1 MKTSRKIRLMLVDD
15 HFVVRAGLAGSLGL
29 DPEVE
34 IVAECGTGEEALAAY
49 RKHRPDVVLMD
60 WRLPGISG
68 VEAAQKIRAEFPE
81 ARILQLTI
89 YEGDEDIF
97 RAVEAG
103 ARGYLPKSVS
113 RRELLAAIRAVHR
126 GGEVFPPA
134 IQAKLDA
141 RRARPELNEREKT
154 VLKLIVHGRSNKE
167 IASDLGIA
175 EVTVKFHVGNLL
187 AKLGVQDRTQAATAA
202 IQRGIVH
209 LD

>member
-1 MKTSRKIRLMLVDD
+1 MKPVRKIRLMLVDD

-29 DPEVE
+29 DPEMQ

-49 RKHRPDVVLMD
+49 RKHQPDVVLMD

-68 VEAAQKIRAEFPE
+68 VEAAAQIRAEFPD
-81 ARILQLTI
+81 ACILQLTI

-97 RAVEAG
+97 RAAEAG
-103 ARGYLPKSVS
+103 VRGYLPKSVS

-126 GGEVFPPA
+126 GEEVFPAA
-134 IQAKLDA
+134 IKAKLDA

-154 VLKLIVHGRSNKE
+154 VLKLIVNGRSNKE

-187 AKLGVQDRTQAATAA
+187 AKLGVQDRTQATTAA

>member
-1 MKTSRKIRLMLVDD
+1 MKSPRKTRLMLVDD

-29 DPEVE
+29 DPEIQ
-34 IVAECGTGEEALAAY
+34 IVAECGNGEEALVAY
-49 RKHRPDVVLMD
+49 RKHQPDVVLMD

-68 VEAAQKIRAEFPE
+68 VEAVRQIRAEFPD

-89 YEGDEDIF
+89 CEGEEDIF
-97 RAVEAG
+97 RAAEAG
-103 ARGYLPKSVS
+103 VRGYLPKSVS
-113 RRELLAAIRAVHR
+113 RRELLAAIHAVHR
-126 GGEVFPPA
+126 GEEFFPPT
-134 IQAKLDA
+134 IKAKLDA
-141 RRARPELNEREKT
+141 RRGRPELNAREQT
-154 VLKLIVHGRSNKE
+154 VLQLIVNGRSNKE

-187 AKLGVQDRTQAATAA
+187 AKLGVMDRTQATTAA

>member
-1 MKTSRKIRLMLVDD
+1 MKPARKIRLMLVDD

-29 DPEVE
+29 DPEIQ
-34 IVAECGTGEEALAAY
+34 IVVECGTGEEALAAY
-49 RKHRPDVVLMD
+49 RKHQPDVVLMD

-68 VEAAQKIRAEFPE
+68 VEAATQISAEFPD
-81 ARILQLTI
+81 ACILQLTI

-97 RAVEAG
+97 RAAEAG
-103 ARGYLPKSVS
+103 VRGYLPKSVS

-126 GGEVFPPA
+126 GEEVFPPE
-134 IQAKLDA
+134 IRAKLEA
-141 RRARPELNEREKT
+141 RRARPELNTREKT
-154 VLKLIVHGRSNKE
+154 VLQLIVNGRSNKE

-175 EVTVKFHVGNLL
+175 EVTVKFHVGNIL
-187 AKLGVQDRTQAATAA
+187 AKLGVMDRTQATTAA